1 MGSTN
6 YLFRKPASVRLT
18 LAMVKLR
25 GMFVSNQLVQKIIHQ
40 DGVLVKDLAT
50 HTVSVKEKRNAHV
63 RTYLEL
69 FIARDHN
76 EDFEEYKMKILSPA
90 LWAFSI
96 NYHGHSVLIE
106 YFS

>member
-6 YLFRKPASVRLT
+6 YLFRKPASVQLM

-40 DGVLVKDLAT
+40 DGVLVKDQAS
-50 HTVSVKEKRNAHV
+50 HTVSAKEKRNAHE
-63 RTYLEL
+63 RTCLEL

-76 EDFEEYKMKILSPA
+76 EDFEEYKMKISFPP
-90 LWAFSI
+90 LWAFST
-96 NYHGHSVLIE
+96 NYYGHSVL
-106 YFS
+106 